1 MLHPF
6 KRKRMPLW
14 GFAFA
19 TAILALVIIT
29 YSILDY
35 QRTRE
40 RFVQSLIRESL
51 KVIESFESSVRAGLT
66 GRRLWDKEK
75 LHALIM
81 DNCKRSDLK
90 SFCFIDPS
98 LKVFYVSKNFTTNFY
113 DPGLTN
119 IYNILLKQPYNHE
132 VLTMSNGD
140 KLFCITKP
148 LLLDDAE
155 RIGKRTF
162 RFYQVFLDRK
172 NQHKTL
178 RELRPF
184 RNNVRSLPLARI
196 CIPLDDINA
205 LTRQAFFRLI
215 ISGIIVFLFGSL
227 IFYVIAIIQHQGA
240 LSSALKRVRAEN
252 RQLIESLQRADR
264 LSLIGRMATTM
275 AHDIR
280 NPLGSIRGYAQL
292 FEQEFAKMDNA
303 LMCKHADVVISAVD
317 HLNSI
322 ITKTL
327 QFSKP
332 LKPNFRSIDIKPLL
346 LRTLE
351 LIKRDI
357 KLKNVDLISDIQD
370 IQIKVNIDEHLI
382 SQTFLNLLLNAL
394 DAMPNGGTLKVSV
407 SKAAKD
413 YVEIKVADTGNGI
426 PEDKIEDIFKPYYS
440 TKSTGTGIGLAVVDN
455 IIATHSGTITVESE
469 LGKGTVFIITLPA
482 AK

>member
-1 MLHPF
+1 
-6 KRKRMPLW
+6 MPLW
-14 GFAFA
+14 GFAFL
-19 TAILALVIIT
+19 TTVLALVIII

-40 RFVQSLIRESL
+40 RFEQSLIRESL
-51 KVIESFESSVRAGLT
+51 KVIESFESSVRVGLT

-81 DNCKRSDLK
+81 DNCKRSDLE

-98 LKVFYVSKNFTTNFY
+98 LNVFYVSKNFTTNY
-113 DPGLTN
+113 CIPSLTN
-119 IYNILLKQPYNHE
+119 VYNILLKQPYYNE
-132 VLTMSNGD
+132 NITMSNGV

-162 RFYQVFLDRK
+162 RFYQVFLNRK

-178 RELRPF
+178 REFRPF

-205 LTRQAFFRLI
+205 LTRQSFFRVV
-215 ISGIIVFLFGSL
+215 ISGIVVFLFGSL
-227 IFYVIAIIQHQGA
+227 LFYVIGIIQHQRA
-240 LSSALKRVRAEN
+240 LSFTLKRVRAEN
-252 RQLIESLQRADR
+252 RQLVESLQRADR

-292 FEQEFAKMDNA
+292 FEQEFEKTDNA
-303 LMCKHADVVISAVD
+303 IMCKHADVVISAVD

-332 LKPNFRSIDIKPLL
+332 LKPNFRSIDIRPLL

-357 KLKNVDLISDIQD
+357 KLKNVDLISDIPD
-370 IQIKVNIDEHLI
+370 LPMKVKIDEHLI

-394 DAMPNGGTLKVSV
+394 DSMPDGGTLKLTVSIT
-407 SKAAKD
+407 SKDAVA
-413 YVEIKVADTGNGI
+413 IKFADTGNGI
-426 PEDKIEDIFKPYYS
+426 PENKIEDIFKPYYS
-440 TKSTGTGIGLAVVDN
+440 TKATGTGIGLAVVDN
-455 IIATHSGTITVESE
+455 IIATHGGTITVKSE
-469 LGKGTVFIITLPA
+469 LGKGAVFVITLPA
-482 AK
+482 SK